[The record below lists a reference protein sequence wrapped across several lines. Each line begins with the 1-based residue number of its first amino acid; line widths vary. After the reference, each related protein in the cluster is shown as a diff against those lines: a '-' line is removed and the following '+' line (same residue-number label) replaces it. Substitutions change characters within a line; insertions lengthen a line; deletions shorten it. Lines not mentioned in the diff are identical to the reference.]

1 MRLFMK
7 KEVLA
12 IALALST
19 SSAFAE
25 SIDLKV
31 TGKIIPPAC
40 TTAFASGGGTVDF
53 GNILTSTLNPSKAT
67 ALAEIK
73 SVPVTITCDEAT
85 RVGVTFTDQ
94 RADSRPTEDLGVY
107 TDPNMSLGK
116 DGYFGLGFTAADSTT
131 KIGAY
136 TLAIGKT
143 GATNADGK
151 SLYAASSFDGGSTW
165 SALYRDMR
173 LPIYTSKAEVV
184 GFSDSDDTIGSGLVS
199 AEKLLNFN
207 VDVSVIINSL
217 SELQVKDE
225 IVLDGLTSIDVV
237 YL

>member
-1 MRLFMK
+1 MRLFIK

-53 GNILTSTLNPSKAT
+53 GNILTSTLNPSQAT

-107 TDPNMSLGK
+107 TDPNMALGQA
-116 DGYFGLGFTAADSTT
+116 GYFGLGFTAADSTT

-151 SLYAASSFDGGSTW
+151 SLYAASSFDGGSSW

-173 LPIYTSKAEVV
+173 LPIFTSKAEVV
-184 GFSDSDDTIGSGLVS
+184 GFSDDVAISSGLVS